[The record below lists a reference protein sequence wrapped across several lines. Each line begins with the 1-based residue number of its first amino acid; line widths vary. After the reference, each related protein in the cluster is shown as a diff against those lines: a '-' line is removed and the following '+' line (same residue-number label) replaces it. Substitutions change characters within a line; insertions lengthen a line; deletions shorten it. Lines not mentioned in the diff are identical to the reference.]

1 MSYSTAAGAPGTV
14 RRTAPQS
21 SFDEQF
27 PALGPA
33 NPPSMGRNSS
43 RNRSKNGVSSANN
56 STNSTDSANHQPLL
70 SQQLEASNP
79 TVPVASP
86 SAQTKANAQA
96 ILNAV
101 KHASTIASQ
110 GSAAGVNG
118 DNTMGNSGKSSLS
131 RNASGILNN
140 LAEMAGK
147 QQRDGSRTPQLPPG
161 LVPAAPNASEMG
173 GSGAKSGDAFATATK
188 NAAIRTQQQEK
199 SEEPTTDIDKFGLK
213 ALLPLLRQEPNDQTT
228 IAMGIDL
235 NMLGL
240 DLSNT
245 DKDSSDYKISKS
257 FASPWLET
265 SRSEVEP
272 LFTTPESFKVSE
284 GELPNLESKI
294 NTFTDETLFFI
305 FYTKPRDT
313 LQELAA
319 RELNNRNWRYHKEL
333 QVWLTKESH
342 SEPIPN
348 GPDSERGTYVFFDP
362 TTWQYITK
370 DFILSYQSII

>member
-1 MSYSTAAGAPGTV
+1 MSYSTAAGSPWTV
-14 RRTAPQS
+14 RRTAPS
-21 SFDEQF
+21 ASFDEQF
-27 PALGPA
+27 PALGSA
-33 NPPSMGRNSS
+33 NPPVMNRNSS
-43 RNRSKNGVSSANN
+43 GNRGKNGINSANN
-56 STNSTDSANHQPLL
+56 STSSTNSNKHQPLL

-79 TVPVASP
+79 NASVTSP

-101 KHASTIASQ
+101 KHASTIANQS
-110 GSAAGVNG
+110 SAGG
-118 DNTMGNSGKSSLS
+118 TDGGGNAGKSSLS

-147 QQRDGSRTPQLPPG
+147 QQRDGSHTPQLPPG
-161 LVPAAPNASEMG
+161 LIPAAPNASEMG
-173 GSGAKSGDAFATATK
+173 GSGAKGNDAFA
-188 NAAIRTQQQEK
+188 AAKTETVKTQQEK
-199 SEEPTTDIDKFGLK
+199 ADEPVTEIDKYGLK
-213 ALLPLLRQEPNDQTT
+213 ALLPLLRQEPSDQTT

-240 DLSNT
+240 EVSNT
-245 DKDSSDYKISKS
+245 NRESADYKISKS

-272 LFTTPESFKVSE
+272 LFITPESFKLSE
-284 GELPNLESKI
+284 ADLPNIESKI
-294 NTFTDETLFFI
+294 GTFTDETLFFI
-305 FYTKPRDT
+305 FYSKPRDT

-319 RELNNRNWRYHKEL
+319 RELNSRNWRYHKEL